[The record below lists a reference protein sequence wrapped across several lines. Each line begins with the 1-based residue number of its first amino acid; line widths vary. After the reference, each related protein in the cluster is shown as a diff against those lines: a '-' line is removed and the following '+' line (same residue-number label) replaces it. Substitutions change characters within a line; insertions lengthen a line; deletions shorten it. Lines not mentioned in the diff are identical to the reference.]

1 MPRNLI
7 YTNCKGQW
15 RENLIL
21 KWRFITLKDQV
32 GNKMFSIIDKMC
44 IMSFLYINVTPP
56 IGRLQTWSHIINIF
70 IFSAY
75 NYKKHRKSSIQED
88 LNKLYDN
95 RPTASSSGDER
106 SSQSFRNFHENKYG
120 KGKNSIGKIKS
131 YSQKCCPKSKQLIS
145 HNMLLHFQK
154 MTTQG

>member
-1 MPRNLI
+1 MAIETLIATTLQDNMPRNLI

-56 IGRLQTWSHIINIF
+56 IGRLPTWSHIINIF
-70 IFSAY
+70 IYFQHIITRSIEKAQ
-75 NYKKHRKSSIQED
+75 YKKTWINCTIIDQQLLLVEMNAHPS
-88 LNKLYDN
+88 
-95 RPTASSSGDER
+95 PFASSTRINMGKVQI
-106 SSQSFRNFHENKYG
+106 QSNK
-120 KGKNSIGKIKS
+120 IES
-131 YSQKCCPKSKQLIS
+131 YS
-145 HNMLLHFQK
+145 
-154 MTTQG
+154 